1 MRSILLFLFIF
12 SFTNNVSAQQSA
24 NTSSKNVSQ
33 NNTSVSYSIG
43 EVYYNITTTSN
54 SVITQGIQQ
63 PYEIYLISGIG
74 NEKDVQLITAFPNPT
89 SSTIKIVTQD
99 IKIDGLNYKL
109 YDLLGKEILSG
120 DITSNQT
127 EVDLNNLM
135 PAVYF
140 IKVFRYNSTIKYFKI
155 IKK

>member
-1 MRSILLFLFIF
+1 
-12 SFTNNVSAQQSA
+12 VSAQQSA
-24 NTSSKNVSQ
+24 NTTGKNVSQ
-33 NNTSVSYSIG
+33 NNTTISYSIG
-43 EVYYNITTTSN
+43 EVYYNTTTTLS

-127 EVDLNNLM
+127 ELDLNNLM

>member
-1 MRSILLFLFIF
+1 M
-12 SFTNNVSAQQSA
+12 NASAQQSA
-24 NTSSKNVSQ
+24 NTSGKNVSQ

-43 EVYYNITTTSN
+43 EVYYNTTTKPN

-74 NEKDVQLITAFPNPT
+74 NEKDVQLITTFPNPT
-89 SSTIKIVTQD
+89 SSTIKIVTHD

-109 YDLLGKEILSG
+109 YDLLGEEILSG

-127 EVDLNNLM
+127 ELDLNNFM

-140 IKVFRYNSTIKYFKI
+140 IKVFRYNSTFKYFKI

>member
-1 MRSILLFLFIF
+1 MD
-12 SFTNNVSAQQSA
+12 VSAQQTA
-24 NTSSKNVSQ
+24 NTSGKNVSQ

-43 EVYYNITTTSN
+43 EVYYNTTLNSN

-74 NEKDVQLITAFPNPT
+74 NEKDVMLITAFPNPT
-89 SSTIKIVTQD
+89 STVLKLLIQD
-99 IKIDGLNYKL
+99 IKLDGLNYKL

-127 EVDLNNLM
+127 EVENPLEKSKGFFFRLRIRL
-135 PAVYF
+135 PAS
-140 IKVFRYNSTIKYFKI
+140 FRGRPR
-155 IKK
+155 

>member
-1 MRSILLFLFIF
+1 MRSIITLLFILTI
-12 SFTNNVSAQQSA
+12 TMDVSAQQTA
-24 NTSSKNVSQ
+24 NTSGKNVSQ

-43 EVYYNITTTSN
+43 ELYYNTTLNSN

-74 NEKDVQLITAFPNPT
+74 NEKDVMLITAFPNPT
-89 SSTIKIVTQD
+89 TTTLKLLIQD
-99 IKIDGLNYKL
+99 IKLDGLNYKL

-120 DITSNQT
+120 EIINNQT
-127 EVDLNNLM
+127 ELDLNNLM

-140 IKVFRYNSTIKYFKI
+140 IKVFRYNSNLKYFKI

>member
-24 NTSSKNVSQ
+24 NTSGKNVSQ

-43 EVYYNITTTSN
+43 EVYYNTTTTLS

-89 SSTIKIVTQD
+89 SSTIKIVIQD

>member
-1 MRSILLFLFIF
+1 
-12 SFTNNVSAQQSA
+12 VSAQQSA
-24 NTSSKNVSQ
+24 NTTGKNVSQ
-33 NNTSVSYSIG
+33 NNTTISYSIG
-43 EVYYNITTTSN
+43 EVYYNTTTTLS

-89 SSTIKIVTQD
+89 SSTIKIVIQD

-155 IKK
+155 IIN

>member
-1 MRSILLFLFIF
+1 
-12 SFTNNVSAQQSA
+12 VSAQQSA
-24 NTSSKNVSQ
+24 NTTGKNVSQ
-33 NNTSVSYSIG
+33 NNTTISYSIG
-43 EVYYNITTTSN
+43 EVYYNTTTTLS

-109 YDLLGKEILSG
+109 YDLIGKEILSG

-127 EVDLNNLM
+127 ELDLNNLM

>member
-1 MRSILLFLFIF
+1 MRSIVTLLFILT
-12 SFTNNVSAQQSA
+12 FTMDLSAQQTA
-24 NTSSKNVSQ
+24 NTSGKNVSQ

-43 EVYYNITTTSN
+43 EVYYNTTSNAN
-54 SVITQGIQQ
+54 SVITQGVQQ

-74 NEKDVQLITAFPNPT
+74 NEKDVMLITAFPNPT
-89 SSTIKIVTQD
+89 STILKLLIQD
-99 IKIDGLNYKL
+99 IKLDGLNYKL

-120 DITSNQT
+120 DIQKNQT
-127 EVDLNNLM
+127 ELDLNNLM

-140 IKVFRYNSTIKYFKI
+140 IKVFRYNSNLKYFKI

>member
-1 MRSILLFLFIF
+1 
-12 SFTNNVSAQQSA
+12 VSAQQSA
-24 NTSSKNVSQ
+24 NTSGKNVSQ

-43 EVYYNITTTSN
+43 EVYYNTTTTLS

-89 SSTIKIVTQD
+89 STSIKIVTQD

-127 EVDLNNLM
+127 ELDLNNLM

>member
-1 MRSILLFLFIF
+1 
-12 SFTNNVSAQQSA
+12 VSAQQSA
-24 NTSSKNVSQ
+24 NTTGKNVSQ
-33 NNTSVSYSIG
+33 NNTTISYSIG
-43 EVYYNITTTSN
+43 EVYYNTTTTLS

-89 SSTIKIVTQD
+89 SSTIKIVIQD

>member
-24 NTSSKNVSQ
+24 NTTGKNVSQ
-33 NNTSVSYSIG
+33 NNTTISYSIG
-43 EVYYNITTTSN
+43 EVYYNTTTTLS

-89 SSTIKIVTQD
+89 SSTIKIVIQD

>member
-1 MRSILLFLFIF
+1 
-12 SFTNNVSAQQSA
+12 VSAQQSA
-24 NTSSKNVSQ
+24 NTTGKNVSQ
-33 NNTSVSYSIG
+33 NNTTISYSIG
-43 EVYYNITTTSN
+43 EVYYNTTTTLS

-89 SSTIKIVTQD
+89 SSTIKIVIQD

-127 EVDLNNLM
+127 ELDLNNLM

-155 IKK
+155 IKN

>member
-24 NTSSKNVSQ
+24 NTTGKNVSQ
-33 NNTSVSYSIG
+33 NNTTISYSIG
-43 EVYYNITTTSN
+43 EVYYNTTTTLS

-89 SSTIKIVTQD
+89 SSTIKIVIQD

-155 IKK
+155 IIN

>member
-1 MRSILLFLFIF
+1 
-12 SFTNNVSAQQSA
+12 VSAQQSA
-24 NTSSKNVSQ
+24 NTTGKNVSQ
-33 NNTSVSYSIG
+33 NNTTISYSIG
-43 EVYYNITTTSN
+43 EVYYNTTTNSN

-127 EVDLNNLM
+127 ELDLNNLM

-155 IKK
+155 IKN

>member
-24 NTSSKNVSQ
+24 NTSGKNISQ

-43 EVYYNITTTSN
+43 EVYYNSTTTLS

-89 SSTIKIVTQD
+89 SSSIKIVTQD

-127 EVDLNNLM
+127 ELDLNNLM

-140 IKVFRYNSTIKYFKI
+140 IKVFRYNSTLKYFKI

>member
-1 MRSILLFLFIF
+1 MRSIVLFLFIF

-24 NTSSKNVSQ
+24 NTSGKNVSQ

-43 EVYYNITTTSN
+43 EVYYNTTTTLS

-89 SSTIKIVTQD
+89 STSIKIVTQD

-127 EVDLNNLM
+127 ELDLNNLM

>member
-12 SFTNNVSAQQSA
+12 SFTSNVSAQQSA
-24 NTSSKNVSQ
+24 NTSGKNVSQ
-33 NNTSVSYSIG
+33 NNTSISYSIG
-43 EVYYNITTTSN
+43 EVYYNTTTTSN
-54 SVITQGIQQ
+54 SAITQGIQQ

-99 IKIDGLNYKL
+99 IKVNGLNYKL

-127 EVDLNNLM
+127 EIDLNNLM

>member
-24 NTSSKNVSQ
+24 NTTGKNVSQ
-33 NNTSVSYSIG
+33 NNTTISYSIG
-43 EVYYNITTTSN
+43 EVYYNTTTTLS

-89 SSTIKIVTQD
+89 SSTIKIVIQD

-155 IKK
+155 IKN

>member
-1 MRSILLFLFIF
+1 MRSIITLLFILTI
-12 SFTNNVSAQQSA
+12 TMDVSAQQTA
-24 NTSSKNVSQ
+24 NTSGKNVSQ

-43 EVYYNITTTSN
+43 ELYYNTTLNSN

-74 NEKDVQLITAFPNPT
+74 NEKDVMLITAFPNPT
-89 SSTIKIVTQD
+89 TTTLKLLIQD
-99 IKIDGLNYKL
+99 IKLDGLNYKL

-120 DITSNQT
+120 DIQKNQT
-127 EVDLNNLM
+127 ELDLNNLM

-155 IKK
+155 IKN

>member
-1 MRSILLFLFIF
+1 
-12 SFTNNVSAQQSA
+12 VSAQQSA
-24 NTSSKNVSQ
+24 NTSGKNVSQ

-43 EVYYNITTTSN
+43 EVYYNTTTTLS

-127 EVDLNNLM
+127 ELDLNNLM

>member
-1 MRSILLFLFIF
+1 MRSIITLLFILT
-12 SFTNNVSAQQSA
+12 FTIDASAQQTA
-24 NTSSKNVSQ
+24 NTSGKNVSQ

-43 EVYYNITTTSN
+43 EVYYNTTLNSN

-74 NEKDVQLITAFPNPT
+74 NEKDVMLITAFPNPT
-89 SSTIKIVTQD
+89 STILKLLIQD
-99 IKIDGLNYKL
+99 IRLDGLNYKL
-109 YDLLGKEILSG
+109 YDLLGKEILSS
-120 DITSNQT
+120 DIQKNQT
-127 EVDLNNLM
+127 ELDLNNLM

-140 IKVFRYNSTIKYFKI
+140 IKVFRYNSNLKYFKI

>member
-1 MRSILLFLFIF
+1 MRSIITLLFILIF
-12 SFTNNVSAQQSA
+12 TMDASAQQTA
-24 NTSSKNVSQ
+24 NTSGKIVSQ

-43 EVYYNITTTSN
+43 EVYYNITSNAN

-74 NEKDVQLITAFPNPT
+74 NEKDVMLITAFPNPT
-89 SSTIKIVTQD
+89 STVLKLLIQD
-99 IKIDGLNYKL
+99 IKLDGLNYKL

-120 DITSNQT
+120 DIQKNQT
-127 EVDLNNLM
+127 ELDLNNLM

-140 IKVFRYNSTIKYFKI
+140 IKVFRYNSNLKYFKI

>member
-24 NTSSKNVSQ
+24 NTTGKNVSQ
-33 NNTSVSYSIG
+33 NNTTISYSIG
-43 EVYYNITTTSN
+43 EVYYNTTTTLS

-63 PYEIYLISGIG
+63 PYEIYLISGIV

-89 SSTIKIVTQD
+89 SSTIKIVIQD

-127 EVDLNNLM
+127 ELDLNNLM

>member
-1 MRSILLFLFIF
+1 
-12 SFTNNVSAQQSA
+12 VSAQQSA
-24 NTSSKNVSQ
+24 NTSGKNVSQ

-43 EVYYNITTTSN
+43 EVYYNTTTTLS

-89 SSTIKIVTQD
+89 SSTIKIVIQD

>member
-1 MRSILLFLFIF
+1 
-12 SFTNNVSAQQSA
+12 VSAQQSA
-24 NTSSKNVSQ
+24 NTSGKNVSQ

-43 EVYYNITTTSN
+43 EVYYNTTTTLS

-89 SSTIKIVTQD
+89 SSTIKIVIQD

-155 IKK
+155 IKN

>member
-24 NTSSKNVSQ
+24 NTSGKNVSQ

-43 EVYYNITTTSN
+43 EVYYNTTTTSS

-63 PYEIYLISGIG
+63 PYEIYLISGVG

-120 DITSNQT
+120 DIRSNQT
-127 EVDLNNLM
+127 ELDLNNLM
-135 PAVYF
+135 PEVYF

>member
-24 NTSSKNVSQ
+24 NTTGKNVSQ
-33 NNTSVSYSIG
+33 NNTTISYSIG
-43 EVYYNITTTSN
+43 EVYYNTTTNSN

-127 EVDLNNLM
+127 ELDLNNLM

-155 IKK
+155 IKN

>member
-1 MRSILLFLFIF
+1 
-12 SFTNNVSAQQSA
+12 VSAQQSA
-24 NTSSKNVSQ
+24 NTSGKNVSQ

-43 EVYYNITTTSN
+43 EVYYNTTTTLS

-89 SSTIKIVTQD
+89 SSTIKIVIQD

-127 EVDLNNLM
+127 ELDLNNLM

>member
-24 NTSSKNVSQ
+24 NTSGKNVSQ

-43 EVYYNITTTSN
+43 EVYYNTTTTLS

-127 EVDLNNLM
+127 ELDLNNLM

>member
-1 MRSILLFLFIF
+1 LLFIL
-12 SFTNNVSAQQSA
+12 TYTMDVSAQLTS
-24 NTSSKNVSQ
+24 NTSGKNVSQ

-43 EVYYNITTTSN
+43 EVYYNTTTTSN
-54 SVITQGIQQ
+54 SAITQGIQQ

-127 EVDLNNLM
+127 ELDLNNLM

>member
-43 EVYYNITTTSN
+43 EVYYNTTTTLS

-155 IKK
+155 IKN

>member
-1 MRSILLFLFIF
+1 
-12 SFTNNVSAQQSA
+12 VSAQQSA
-24 NTSSKNVSQ
+24 NTTGKNVSQ
-33 NNTSVSYSIG
+33 NNTTISYSIG
-43 EVYYNITTTSN
+43 EVYYNTTTTLS

-63 PYEIYLISGIG
+63 PYEIYLISGIV

-89 SSTIKIVTQD
+89 SSTIKIVIQD

>member
-1 MRSILLFLFIF
+1 MRSIITLLFILT
-12 SFTNNVSAQQSA
+12 FTMNVSAQQTA
-24 NTSSKNVSQ
+24 NASGKNVSQ

-43 EVYYNITTTSN
+43 EVYYNTTSNAN

-74 NEKDVQLITAFPNPT
+74 NEKDVMLITAFPNPT
-89 SSTIKIVTQD
+89 STVLKLLIQD
-99 IKIDGLNYKL
+99 IKLDGLNYKL

-120 DITSNQT
+120 DIQKNQT
-127 EVDLNNLM
+127 ELDLNNLM

-140 IKVFRYNSTIKYFKI
+140 IKVFRYNSNLKYFKI

>member
-24 NTSSKNVSQ
+24 NTTGKNVSQ
-33 NNTSVSYSIG
+33 NNTTISYSIG
-43 EVYYNITTTSN
+43 EVYYNTTTTLS

-120 DITSNQT
+120 DITSNQI
-127 EVDLNNLM
+127 ELDLNNLM

>member
-1 MRSILLFLFIF
+1 
-12 SFTNNVSAQQSA
+12 VSAQQSA
-24 NTSSKNVSQ
+24 NTTGKNVSQ
-33 NNTSVSYSIG
+33 NNTTISYSIG
-43 EVYYNITTTSN
+43 EVYYNTTTTLS

-89 SSTIKIVTQD
+89 SSTIKIVIQD

-155 IKK
+155 IKN

>member
-1 MRSILLFLFIF
+1 MRSIITLLFILT
-12 SFTNNVSAQQSA
+12 FTMDVSAQQTA
-24 NTSSKNVSQ
+24 NTSGKNVSQ

-43 EVYYNITTTSN
+43 EVYYNTTLNSN

-74 NEKDVQLITAFPNPT
+74 NEKDVMLITAFPNPT
-89 SSTIKIVTQD
+89 STVLKLLIQD
-99 IKIDGLNYKL
+99 IKLDGLNYKL

-120 DITSNQT
+120 DIQKNQT
-127 EVDLNNLM
+127 ELDLNNLM

-140 IKVFRYNSTIKYFKI
+140 IKVFRYNSNLKYFKI

>member
-1 MRSILLFLFIF
+1 
-12 SFTNNVSAQQSA
+12 VSAQQSA
-24 NTSSKNVSQ
+24 NTTGKNVSQ
-33 NNTSVSYSIG
+33 NNTTISYSIG
-43 EVYYNITTTSN
+43 EVYYNTTTTLS

-63 PYEIYLISGIG
+63 PYEIYLISGIV

-99 IKIDGLNYKL
+99 TKIDGLNYKL

-127 EVDLNNLM
+127 ELDLNNLM

>member
-1 MRSILLFLFIF
+1 MRSIVTLLFILT
-12 SFTNNVSAQQSA
+12 FTMDLSAQQSV
-24 NTSSKNVSQ
+24 NTSGKNVSQ

-43 EVYYNITTTSN
+43 EVYYNTTSNTN
-54 SVITQGIQQ
+54 SVITQGTQQ

-74 NEKDVQLITAFPNPT
+74 NEKDVMLITAFPNPT
-89 SSTIKIVTQD
+89 SSTIKIVIQD
-99 IKIDGLNYKL
+99 IKLDGLNYKL

-120 DITSNQT
+120 DIQNNQT
-127 EVDLNNLM
+127 ELDLNNLM

-140 IKVFRYNSTIKYFKI
+140 IKVFRYNSTLKYFKI

>member
-1 MRSILLFLFIF
+1 
-12 SFTNNVSAQQSA
+12 VSAQQSA

-43 EVYYNITTTSN
+43 EVYYNTTTTLS

-155 IKK
+155 IKN

>member
-12 SFTNNVSAQQSA
+12 SFTNNVSAQQTA
-24 NTSSKNVSQ
+24 NTSGKNVSQ

-43 EVYYNITTTSN
+43 EVYYNTTSNAN

-74 NEKDVQLITAFPNPT
+74 NEKDVMLITAFPNPT
-89 SSTIKIVTQD
+89 TTTLKLLIQD
-99 IKIDGLNYKL
+99 IKLDGLNYKL

-127 EVDLNNLM
+127 EVDLINLM

-155 IKK
+155 IKN